1 MGYKISIS
9 LLIVFILFAFTIACE
24 KDHTN
29 TEKSGTTELETGESR
44 NMEHQ
49 KQVKLK
55 GTPIH
60 ISFDE
65 LVHDFRC
72 PTDVTCVHAGLAEVA
87 MIIKKQ
93 DLTTTL
99 HLTLEAGQPGKASA
113 VFENYKFTLLEVL
126 PLPNSQ
132 VTIPQEDYRIVL
144 RADKI

>member
-1 MGYKISIS
+1 MSYKISIS
-9 LLIVFILFAFTIACE
+9 LMMVCILFAFTIACE

-29 TEKSGTTELETGESR
+29 AEKSGVTELETGKSR
-44 NMEHQ
+44 NMGHQ
-49 KQVKLK
+49 EEVKLK
-55 GTPIH
+55 GTRIYINFH
-60 ISFDE
+60 E
-65 LVHDFRC
+65 LVHDSRC

-126 PLPNSQ
+126 PLPKSQ
-132 VTIPQEDYRIVL
+132 VTVPQKDYRIVL
-144 RADKI
+144 QADKI